1 MRSEELLRLLIRESV
16 FRLYDGT
23 ETEYGSSSHVEDL
36 DRIIS
41 ELQHLKKTLKRG
53 SKRLQNRKE
62 IHRIQSSIEAIR
74 YLRNGVKRLGIRS
87 GLIAEGGLKIPG
99 GSDKKLNPTL
109 VGQAIK
115 VYENLLGQW
124 NSYLELTGHDP
135 VKPIK
140 PVGSVSYY
148 SQDALENPDAEYGD
162 IDYLVEL
169 PVMHQE
175 SSDEKSKR
183 QIENAIKR
191 EYEQLFVNFLN
202 AVKPAEVDIELTLKP
217 SATDSKVPSS
227 PYMVIITLPGGE
239 SVQVDT
245 VTTYPRSAEW
255 MGGRYTPER
264 GVKGYLIGNIYK
276 SLGDHLVM
284 SIGTQGVAIKSR
296 EGKRVPAKFQKGVQ
310 VENISTD
317 IGNFLVDIAAY
328 LVGDNLDPHPLLVG
342 NPGVDKD
349 NVSMRS
355 LVKGIKGL
363 ALTLEAGGDDDALG
377 MMNAIKAYYEENL
390 RRNVE
395 QKKTRGLNEKDYQ
408 KLLKM
413 NDAAVRMMS
422 EEFGL

>member
-1 MRSEELLRLLIRESV
+1 MRSEELLRQLIRESML
-16 FRLYDGT
+16 RLYDGT
-23 ETEYGSSSHVEDL
+23 EAEYGSTSHVEDL
-36 DRIIS
+36 DRIIN
-41 ELQHLKKTLKRG
+41 ELQHLKRTLRSG
-53 SKRLQNRKE
+53 PKRLQNRKE
-62 IHRIQSSIEAIR
+62 IHRIQSAIEAIR
-74 YLRNGVKRLGIRS
+74 YLRNGAKRLGIRS

-99 GSDKKLNPTL
+99 GSDKKLNPAL

-124 NSYLELTGHDP
+124 NSYLESTGHDP

-148 SQDALENPDAEYGD
+148 SQDAADRPSAEYGD

-169 PVMHQE
+169 PVTHRE
-175 SSDEKSKR
+175 GDDEKVRR
-183 QIENAIKR
+183 QSENAAKR
-191 EYEQLFVNFLN
+191 EYEQLFVDFLN
-202 AVKPAEVDIELTLKP
+202 SARPAEVDIELTLKP
-217 SATDSKVPSS
+217 GSS
-227 PYMVIITLPGGE
+227 PYMVIVTLPGGE
-239 SVQVDT
+239 LVQVDT
-245 VTTYPRSAEW
+245 VTTYPRYAEW
-255 MGGRYTPER
+255 MKGRYTPER

-284 SIGTQGVAIKSR
+284 SVGTQGVAIKSR
-296 EGKRVPAKFQKGVQ
+296 EGKRVPAKFQKDVKI
-310 VENISTD
+310 ENVSTD

-328 LVGDNLDPHPLLVG
+328 LMGDTLDPHPLLVG

-349 NVSMRS
+349 NVDMRS

-363 ALTLEAGGDDDALG
+363 ALTLETGGDYDALD
-377 MMNAIKAYYEENL
+377 MMNAIKAHYEENL

-395 QKKTRGLNEKDYQ
+395 QKKARGLNEKDYQ